1 MFAAGG
7 NVPSGRDVRMLDQG
21 KADEL
26 IAMAKRLVDDSSIR
40 FPAGGEA
47 IQLQAK
53 SSDERESFIFDV
65 NRKGRLKLT
74 KCTYQE
80 RYAVVE
86 ILIRLDIDGPPH
98 QNPDGAELPCPH
110 LHIFREGAGTKWAY
124 PLPAEFTDTSDLVKT
139 LREFLRYCNV
149 SEVPPIQ
156 KSIN

>member
-1 MFAAGG
+1 
-7 NVPSGRDVRMLDQG
+7 MLEQAR
-21 KADEL
+21 ADEL
-26 IAMAKRLVDDSSIR
+26 IAMAKRLVDTSQIR
-40 FPAGGEA
+40 FPGAGDFL
-47 IQLQAK
+47 QLDVK
-53 SSDERESFIFDV
+53 SDDGRESFIFDV
-65 NRKGRLKLT
+65 NRKGRLKLS

-110 LHIFREGAGTKWAY
+110 IHIFREGAGTKWSY
-124 PLPAEFTDTSDLVKT
+124 PLPPEFTDTSDLVKT